1 MCRSFARPGS
11 TLLLAATVLVF
22 AAAPASAEVP
32 LGSGTVLASQDTN
45 VAGVVGEIIEC
56 KRKEGVLTIKLRFR
70 NTGAEKVSF
79 YMIDGQNFD
88 AQYVTAGSKKYFVL
102 RDSEKVPLAPQPN
115 SGGNI
120 SVNLE
125 PNASW
130 TWWAKYPAPPAEVK
144 SVSYFTSVAPPFEDI
159 PIADL

>member
-1 MCRSFARPGS
+1 MCHSFARPAAVA
-11 TLLLAATVLVF
+11 LLAAAVLVLSS
-22 AAAPASAEVP
+22 APSSAQAPPAPGE
-32 LGSGTVLASQDTN
+32 VLASQDTN
-45 VAGVVGEIIEC
+45 VAGVVGEIVEC

-70 NTGAEKVSF
+70 NTGAQAASF
-79 YMIDGQNFD
+79 YMIEGGNYD

-115 SGGNI
+115 PGGNI
-120 SVNLE
+120 SVSLAPE
-125 PNASW
+125 ATW

-159 PIADL
+159 SITDL

>member
-1 MCRSFARPGS
+1 MCRSFARPGAAA
-11 TLLLAATVLVF
+11 LLAAAVLVLST
-22 AAAPASAEVP
+22 ASSSAQAPPATGA
-32 LGSGTVLASQDTN
+32 VLATQDTN
-45 VAGVVGEIIEC
+45 VAGVVGEIVEC

-70 NTGAEKVSF
+70 NAGAEAASF
-79 YMIDGQNFD
+79 YMINGQNYD

-115 SGGNI
+115 GGGNI
-120 SVNLE
+120 RVSLA
-125 PNASW
+125 PGATW

-159 PIADL
+159 PITDL

>member
-1 MCRSFARPGS
+1 MCRSFARPGAAA
-11 TLLLAATVLVF
+11 LLAAAMLVLSP
-22 AAAPASAEVP
+22 ATSAQAPPAPGA
-32 LGSGTVLASQDTN
+32 VLASQDTN
-45 VAGVVGEIIEC
+45 VAGVVGEIVEC

-70 NTGAEKVSF
+70 NTGAEAASF
-79 YMIDGQNFD
+79 YMIDGQNYD

-115 SGGNI
+115 GGGNI
-120 SVNLE
+120 RVSLA
-125 PNASW
+125 PDATW

-159 PIADL
+159 PITDL